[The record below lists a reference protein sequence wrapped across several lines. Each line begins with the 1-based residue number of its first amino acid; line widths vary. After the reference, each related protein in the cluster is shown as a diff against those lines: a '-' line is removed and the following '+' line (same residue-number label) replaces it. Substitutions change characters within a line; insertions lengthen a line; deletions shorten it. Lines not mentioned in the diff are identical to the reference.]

1 MVLIPLLFCRLWHY
15 NTTGSFAESPAVRQ
29 RGKRREREEE
39 RKKRERETPLRPSQ
53 KEELK
58 WYLVNE
64 GWLERIESLSGLLC
78 LQAGILSAG
87 FSYTTLWP
95 SKAEVES

>member
-1 MVLIPLLFCRLWHY
+1 MQKAQLS
-15 NTTGSFAESPAVRQ
+15 G
-29 RGKRREREEE
+29 REGREERG
-39 RKKRERETPLRPSQ
+39 RKKEKRERETPLRPSQ

-58 WYLVNE
+58 WYLGNE